1 MIRRGKAV
9 LLVAVALLAG
19 CTTTVSGT
27 ATWPGARL
35 EKVLLTAA
43 DMPPGVQYDRIVDDP
58 GSAGA
63 STGPPPMPTRPEG
76 CADSFTRVIK
86 ESAQH
91 GPGSAGKYSVAYDGA
106 RIVMTVLTW
115 QLDLDKLRAAADRCA
130 EFRTYFDPSDQGI
143 PMTTT
148 PLPSGRPDA
157 LVYQQ
162 TMTLSGVDS
171 SAYFSFENVGT
182 MAVFGIALPTP
193 NPAIPVKGEL
203 PQTFLD
209 LATRQAGRMSA
220 A

>member
-1 MIRRGKAV
+1 
-9 LLVAVALLAG
+9 
-19 CTTTVSGT
+19 
-27 ATWPGARL
+27 
-35 EKVLLTAA
+35 
-43 DMPPGVQYDRIVDDP
+43 
-58 GSAGA
+58 
-63 STGPPPMPTRPEG
+63 
-76 CADSFTRVIK
+76 
-86 ESAQH
+86 
-91 GPGSAGKYSVAYDGA
+91 
-106 RIVMTVLTW
+106 MTVLTW

-148 PLPSGRPDA
+148 PLPGGRPDA

-162 TMTLSGVDS
+162 TMTLAGVDS

-193 NPAIPVKGEL
+193 NPAIPAKGRL

-209 LATRQAGRMSA
+209 LAAQQAARMSA